1 MALNRILTVNFITAK
16 RLCNELNY
24 DTKIIPGIFPGV
36 IFYGMGNGQ
45 SWIIYNKVPHEKTG
59 APLALLELR
68 LKSGLPW

>member
-16 RLCNELNY
+16 RLCNEFNH

-45 SWIIYNKVPHEKTG
+45 FIMGYI
-59 APLALLELR
+59 
-68 LKSGLPW
+68 